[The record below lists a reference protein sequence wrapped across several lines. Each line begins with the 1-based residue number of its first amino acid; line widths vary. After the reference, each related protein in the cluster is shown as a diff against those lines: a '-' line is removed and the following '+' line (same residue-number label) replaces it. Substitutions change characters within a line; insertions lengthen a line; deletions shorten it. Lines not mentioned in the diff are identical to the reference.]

1 MFFVKKTIGPKIYKM
16 FEHIDYSQIARK
28 NTLLK
33 VDVSKFICPRSHFGQ
48 NGYGVKNGGGAG
60 VLMFLVKKVV
70 FESQFEF
77 KNWT

>member
-1 MFFVKKTIGPKIYKM
+1 M

-48 NGYGVKNGGGAG
+48 NGYGVKIWGGGGRAG
-60 VLMFLVKKVV
+60 INFLVKKVV

-77 KNWT
+77 KN